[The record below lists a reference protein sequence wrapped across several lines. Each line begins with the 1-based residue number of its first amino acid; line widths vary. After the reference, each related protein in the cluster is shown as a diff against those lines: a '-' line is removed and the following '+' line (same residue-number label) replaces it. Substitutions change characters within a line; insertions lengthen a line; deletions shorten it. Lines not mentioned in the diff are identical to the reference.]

1 MTSAENLVPVGPGR
15 PLESNLRRA
24 VSTVY
29 YALFHGLAECCADE
43 FFNRN
48 MRGQPGWVRI
58 YRSLSHGRAQAACR
72 APADMRSFSV
82 EIRDFASHF
91 VDLQDQR
98 HQADYDPVATFY
110 KSDVQRLIVD
120 MRAVLK
126 EFERADRRE
135 RRSFAALVLFRG
147 RN

>member
-1 MTSAENLVPVGPGR
+1 
-15 PLESNLRRA
+15 
-24 VSTVY
+24 
-29 YALFHGLAECCADE
+29 
-43 FFNRN
+43 

-58 YRSLSHGRAQAACR
+58 YRSLNHRQAREACKVQQ
-72 APADMRSFSV
+72 DMRSFCV

-91 VDLQDQR
+91 VYLQDQR

-110 KSDVQRLIVD
+110 KSDAQRLVVD
-120 MRAVLK
+120 ARAVLE

-135 RRSFAALVLFRG
+135 RRAFAALVLFRS

>member
-1 MTSAENLVPVGPGR
+1 M
-15 PLESNLRRA
+15 ESDLRRA

-43 FFNRN
+43 LFNRN

-58 YRSLSHGRAQAACR
+58 YRGLNHRQAREACKAHR
-72 APADMRSFSV
+72 DMRSFCV

-91 VDLQDQR
+91 VYLQDQR

-110 KSDVQRLIVD
+110 KSDVQRLVVD
-120 MRAVLK
+120 ARAILE

-135 RRSFAALVLFRG
+135 RRAFAALVLFRS